1 MLCQARTEPA
11 SVAASLWISL
21 PAVLS
26 FLGWDHVT
34 ELAMD
39 QHPISLLVACFGWL
53 IICTVKCCLFSFAI
67 TWCFRVYFHTTDCYI
82 VAYVLGMAHLAL
94 VLQFQMLYQFAFLKA
109 TLLLWTLEALAEIH
123 RVFHILGFHLD
134 VHCGHWNDTN
144 LINAIFS
151 W

>member
-26 FLGWDHVT
+26 FLGWAHVT

-39 QHPISLLVACFGWL
+39 QHPMSLLVVCFGWL
-53 IICTVKCCLFSFAI
+53 IICTVKCCLFSFARS
-67 TWCFRVYFHTTDCYI
+67 WWYFRVFTPLT
-82 VAYVLGMAHLAL
+82 V
-94 VLQFQMLYQFAFLKA
+94 
-109 TLLLWTLEALAEIH
+109 TLLLILLGWPILLWCFSFKCFTSLHFLKPH
-123 RVFHILGFHLD
+123 CYCKHWRLYQSVLGFHLD
-134 VHCGHWNDTN
+134 VHRGHWNDTN